1 MGCDPFLHVNIIAE
15 RSGSNKPLRR
25 VVKRQVLEMILQ
37 REPATSDDGNADGI
51 HVSKSEACEYASEK
65 TEGNRS
71 ARIEY

>member
-15 RSGSNKPLRR
+15 RSGSNNLRR
-25 VVKRQVLEMILQ
+25 AVKRQVLEMILQ
-37 REPATSDDGNADGI
+37 REPAASDDGNADGI
-51 HVSKSEACEYASEK
+51 HVSKSEAREYAAEK